1 MRVRR
6 TIFKAII
13 VSVDDIDKFEQKEMK
28 KIRPIKNTWYDSLV
42 SYFPEPIRKSVDGF
56 KDKTVSLFKTNIH
69 KQTVHGRRKKLNKR
83 KTLNKIRNFFI
94 LENKEKET
102 KDRMFTEIW
111 TEMRQQLEGRKLIRD
126 QLKIE

>member
-102 KDRMFTEIW
+102 KDRMFRKIW
-111 TEMRQQLEGRKLIRD
+111 TEMRHKLEGRKLIRD
-126 QLKIE
+126 